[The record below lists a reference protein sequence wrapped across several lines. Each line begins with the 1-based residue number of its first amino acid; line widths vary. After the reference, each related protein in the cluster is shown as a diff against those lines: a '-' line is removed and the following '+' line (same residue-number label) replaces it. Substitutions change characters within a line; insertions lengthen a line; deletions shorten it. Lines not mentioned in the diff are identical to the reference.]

1 MPVLPAVELDAEKPV
16 LLPVGRD
23 LLRDRMRER
32 RKTVTALA
40 AELGISRKHLSNVL
54 NGHAPV
60 SLALLRALGAALG
73 VEPALLV
80 CLLDRGPEPEPAP
93 PGLMK
98 GTIEV
103 LCDPTEPMEDWEML
117 EN

>member
-1 MPVLPAVELDAEKPV
+1 MSALPLAKLAMHKPA
-16 LLPVGRD
+16 LLPVAQD
-23 LLRDRMRER
+23 LLHDALRVRG
-32 RKTVTALA
+32 KTVTALA

-60 SLALLRALGAALG
+60 SLALLRALGTAVG

-80 CLLDRGPEPEPAP
+80 CLLDRGPDPEPAP

-103 LCDPTEPMEDWEML
+103 LCDPTEPMEGWEML